1 MELWSQRL
9 TKKNQNGTL
18 KQAFGLKKSIL
29 NISSFF
35 YTFSYLNVPV
45 FLCVIISYLTEQTK
59 TKMEL
64 FESAAIY
71 SRKNGNSNKWNFGPN
86 SLTLELKMEFHL
98 FASVLYTHN
107 QGVRR

>member
-1 MELWSQRL
+1 M
-9 TKKNQNGTL
+9 
-18 KQAFGLKKSIL
+18 
-29 NISSFF
+29 
-35 YTFSYLNVPV
+35 FS

-98 FASVLYTHN
+98 SASVLYTCW
-107 QGVRR
+107 Q